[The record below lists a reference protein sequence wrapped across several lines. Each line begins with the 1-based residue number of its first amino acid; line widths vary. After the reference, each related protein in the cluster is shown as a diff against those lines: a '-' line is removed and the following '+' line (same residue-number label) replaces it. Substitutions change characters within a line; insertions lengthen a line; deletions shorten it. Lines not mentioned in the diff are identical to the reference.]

1 MKFVGILGS
10 ARKGGNTDVLLNVA
24 LEEAKE
30 SAVFVDKIFLKD
42 KSIAPCDGC
51 MGCTKTGRCVIDDD
65 AQDIYYVFNTPSAC
79 GGVSASS
86 LSLGRGVG

>member
-30 SAVFVDKIFLKD
+30 SGVFVDT
-42 KSIAPCDGC
+42 SILHGNRV
-51 MGCTKTGRCVIDDD
+51 KK
-65 AQDIYYVFNTPSAC
+65 
-79 GGVSASS
+79 
-86 LSLGRGVG
+86 

>member
-24 LEEAKE
+24 LDEAKE
-30 SAVFVDKIFLKD
+30 GAVFVDKIFLKD

-51 MGCTKTGRCVIDDD
+51 M
-65 AQDIYYVFNTPSAC
+65 
-79 GGVSASS
+79 
-86 LSLGRGVG
+86 